1 MQLFEKF
8 MLEEIRGKC
17 VKSPLQVWGKGIMQ
31 KKKKKLENTALN
43 KYTHMDV
50 GQTSTTSEMTSIEE
64 IRPMS
69 VWKH

>member
-1 MQLFEKF
+1 MCEK
-8 MLEEIRGKC
+8 
-17 VKSPLQVWGKGIMQ
+17 PLAGMREGNNA
-31 KKKKKLENTALN
+31 KKKKKLENTTLN

-69 VWKH
+69 V